1 MSNLQLISV
10 LDIFMKVT
18 LVAAILFFV
27 LAVLFF
33 FLFKIPQIYMI
44 KTGKAQRK
52 TIEQMRAIN
61 AETGRLSNAGTGMTG
76 IFGSSSDL
84 VSDNHQ
90 QTTENQG
97 ASETSVLMPE
107 TSVLSENSAPVNAVE
122 QGVTNILNNS
132 ADESKGKFVI
142 VKKIMEIHTQEVIS

>member
-90 QTTENQG
+90 QTAENQG

-107 TSVLSENSAPVNAVE
+107 TSVLSENPATANAE
-122 QGVTNILNNS
+122 QGMTNMLNNG

>member
-1 MSNLQLISV
+1 MSNLQLISI

-107 TSVLSENSAPVNAVE
+107 TSVLSENSATANAE
-122 QGVTNILNNS
+122 QGMTNMLNNG

>member
-90 QTTENQG
+90 QTAENQG

-107 TSVLSENSAPVNAVE
+107 TSVLSENSATVNAE
-122 QGVTNILNNS
+122 QGMTNMLNNG

>member
-18 LVAAILFFV
+18 LVAAILFLV

-84 VSDNHQ
+84 VGENTQ
-90 QTTENQG
+90 PAENQG

-107 TSVLSENSAPVNAVE
+107 TSVLSENSATANAE
-122 QGVTNILNNS
+122 QGMTNMLNNS

>member
-84 VSDNHQ
+84 VGENTQ
-90 QTTENQG
+90 PAENQG

-107 TSVLSENSAPVNAVE
+107 TSVLSENSAPANAVE
-122 QGVTNILNNS
+122 QGMTNMLNNG

>member
-18 LVAAILFFV
+18 LVAAILFLV

-33 FLFKIPQIYMI
+33 FLFNIPQIYMI

-84 VSDNHQ
+84 VGENTQ
-90 QTTENQG
+90 PAENQG

-107 TSVLSENSAPVNAVE
+107 TSVLSENSATANAE
-122 QGVTNILNNS
+122 QGMTNMLNNS

>member
-107 TSVLSENSAPVNAVE
+107 TSVLSENSATANAE
-122 QGVTNILNNS
+122 QGVTNILNNG

>member
-90 QTTENQG
+90 QTAENQG

-107 TSVLSENSAPVNAVE
+107 TSVLSENSATANAE
-122 QGVTNILNNS
+122 QGMTNMLNNG

>member
-84 VSDNHQ
+84 VGENTQ
-90 QTTENQG
+90 PAENQG

-107 TSVLSENSAPVNAVE
+107 TSVLSENSAPTNAVE
-122 QGVTNILNNS
+122 QGMTNMLNNG

>member
-18 LVAAILFFV
+18 LVAAILFLV

-84 VSDNHQ
+84 VGENTQ
-90 QTTENQG
+90 PAENQG

-107 TSVLSENSAPVNAVE
+107 TSVLSENSATANAE
-122 QGVTNILNNS
+122 QGMTNMLNNG

>member
-107 TSVLSENSAPVNAVE
+107 TSVLSENSATANAE
-122 QGVTNILNNS
+122 QGMTNMLNNG

>member
-52 TIEQMRAIN
+52 TIEQMRAIT
-61 AETGRLSNAGTGMTG
+61 A
-76 IFGSSSDL
+76 
-84 VSDNHQ
+84 
-90 QTTENQG
+90 
-97 ASETSVLMPE
+97 
-107 TSVLSENSAPVNAVE
+107 
-122 QGVTNILNNS
+122 
-132 ADESKGKFVI
+132 
-142 VKKIMEIHTQEVIS
+142 

>member
-84 VSDNHQ
+84 VSENPQ
-90 QTTENQG
+90 QAAESQG
-97 ASETSVLMPE
+97 ANETSVLMPE
-107 TSVLSENSAPVNAVE
+107 TSVLSENSAPTNAVE
-122 QGVTNILNNS
+122 QGMTNMLNNG

>member
-84 VSDNHQ
+84 VGENTQ
-90 QTTENQG
+90 PAENQG

-107 TSVLSENSAPVNAVE
+107 TSVLSENPATTNAVE
-122 QGVTNILNNS
+122 QGMTNMLNNG

>member
-1 MSNLQLISV
+1 MSNLQLISI
-10 LDIFMKVT
+10 LGTFMKVAI
-18 LVAAILFFV
+18 VAAILFFV

-52 TIEQMRAIN
+52 TIKQMRAIN
-61 AETGRLSNAGTGMTG
+61 AETGRLNNAGTGMTG
-76 IFGSSSDL
+76 IFGSSSEL
-84 VSDNHQ
+84 VNVNTQ
-90 QTTENQG
+90 PVENQG

-107 TSVLSENSAPVNAVE
+107 TSVLSENSAPANAK
-122 QGVTNILNNS
+122 QGMTNMLNDG